1 MNLNFIKHFL
11 AVYDFGSVTKA
22 ADHLD
27 ITQPSMSSA
36 IKKNLKRVTGNR
48 YF

>member
-22 ADHLD
+22 ADHLN

-36 IKKNLKRVTGNR
+36 IKNLKRVMGSR